1 MSAELGEASTKE
13 SDGVPLATRLR
24 FPDGTATFLA
34 SGERVSDGLAKRLAE
49 AVEAAEPVV
58 FLHAFPLDSRMW
70 EPSFEPVVSSGRL
83 AVAVD
88 FPGFGGSPLPPDA
101 EEASMSYAAER
112 VLVTLDCLGIGR
124 AALVGCSMGG
134 YVAFRVL
141 AASPERV
148 AGLLLVD
155 TRAAADT
162 EEGRAA
168 RAAAVEAIES
178 GGRSRFLGDM
188 AERLVAPGRLS
199 SDPELAARLRNITGD
214 QSDRALVAAL
224 KGLASRPDSTPL
236 LNQIR
241 VPTMVVAGELDR
253 ILPVEEAKKFASQI
267 PDAEFVVVPGAGHL
281 PNLESPEEFA
291 EILRRFISSL
301 RGERGKAG

>member
-1 MSAELGEASTKE
+1 MSGELAEGSTKE
-13 SDGVPLATRLR
+13 SDGIQLATRLR
-24 FPDGTATFLA
+24 FPDGTASFLA
-34 SGERVSDGLAKRLAE
+34 SGERVFGRLAKRLTE
-49 AVEAAEPVV
+49 ALRAREPVV

-70 EPSFEPVVSSGRL
+70 EPSFEPVVTSGRL

-88 FPGFGGSPLPPDA
+88 LPGFGGSPLRPDA
-101 EEASMSYAAER
+101 EEMSMSYAAER
-112 VLVTLDCLGIGR
+112 ILGTLDALGIRR

-134 YVAFRVL
+134 YVAFRVF
-141 AASPERV
+141 AASPDRV

-155 TRAAADT
+155 TRAAADS

-168 RAAAVEAIES
+168 RAVAVEAIES
-178 GGRSRFLGDM
+178 GGRAGFLEGM

-199 SDPELAARLRNITGD
+199 SDPELAARLRSIMEG

-253 ILPVEEAKKFASQI
+253 ILPIEEAEKFASNI
-267 PDAEFVVVPGAGHL
+267 PDAAFVVLRGAGHL
-281 PNLESPEEFA
+281 PNMESPEEFA
-291 EILRRFISSL
+291 EILQRFLDSL
-301 RGERGKAG
+301 TGEGRKAG